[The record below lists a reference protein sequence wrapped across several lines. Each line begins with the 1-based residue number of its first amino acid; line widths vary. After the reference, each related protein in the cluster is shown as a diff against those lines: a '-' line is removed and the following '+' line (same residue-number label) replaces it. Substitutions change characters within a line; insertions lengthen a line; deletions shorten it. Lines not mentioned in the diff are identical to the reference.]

1 MRNAIFA
8 AIAVAA
14 AGMTLPFPAGAQP
27 VCGARDGFVAGLE
40 RQFGEYRRIEAVTS
54 AGALMEIFVSAS
66 GSWTVLVTLPG
77 GPACLVASGTGWQ
90 AERNSGGDA

>member
-14 AGMTLPFPAGAQP
+14 AGMAMSFPARAQP

-40 RQFGEYRRIEAVTS
+40 QQFGESRRIEAVTS
-54 AGALMEIFVSAS
+54 AGALTEIFVSAS
-66 GSWTVLVTLPG
+66 GSWTVLVTIPG
-77 GPACLVASGTGWQ
+77 GPACLVASGVGWQ
-90 AERNSGGDA
+90 AQRNPERDA